1 MKNKIEDGGKK
12 MKKFVSEFRDFI
24 MRGNVLDMA
33 VGVIV
38 GAAFNKIT
46 ASLVNDVLMSFIG
59 MIAGGQNFTDRLNI
73 VLVKPTYNDVG
84 EVIDAGVTIGF
95 GSFLATIIDFIIIA
109 FVVFIIIKIFNRAR
123 AIATKR
129 KLEAEKAEA
138 EAKAAAEAVKPC
150 APTQEEILIEI
161 RDLLKTAYSSDEASG
176 NKTTM

>member
-1 MKNKIEDGGKK
+1 

-46 ASLVNDVLMSFIG
+46 TSLVNDVLMPFIG
-59 MIAGGQNFTDRLNI
+59 MIAGGQDFTDRLNV
-73 VLVKPTYNDVG
+73 VLVKPTYNEAG

-109 FVVFIIIKIFNRAR
+109 FVVFIIIKVFNRAR
-123 AIATKR
+123 ELALKR
-129 KLEAEKAEA
+129 KLEAENAEA
-138 EAKAAAEAVKPC
+138 EAKAAAEASKPRT
-150 APTQEEILIEI
+150 PTQEELLTEI
-161 RDLLKTAYSSDEASG
+161 RDLLKAAHSSSEADD
-176 NKTTM
+176 NKTTT